1 MVSLPLEL
9 SQRLHQRLEEAL
21 GVILVMPLVPLIM
34 LVRQPKEMTR
44 KISK

>member
-9 SQRLHQRLEEAL
+9 SQQLHLRLERAL
-21 GVILVMPLVPLIM
+21 GVM
-34 LVRQPKEMTR
+34 LAMAMRQPKEMTR